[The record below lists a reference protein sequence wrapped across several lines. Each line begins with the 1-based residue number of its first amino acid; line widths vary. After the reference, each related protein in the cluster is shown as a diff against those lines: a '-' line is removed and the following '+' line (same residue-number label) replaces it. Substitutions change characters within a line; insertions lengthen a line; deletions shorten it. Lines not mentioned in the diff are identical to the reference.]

1 MSPTVCI
8 TGGWAVLFLLWV
20 KSLCDNGAQRMG
32 TPEAERVNVGPEDIP
47 LGSATFEANE
57 TCSRISGIAE
67 PVN

>member
-1 MSPTVCI
+1 
-8 TGGWAVLFLLWV
+8 
-20 KSLCDNGAQRMG
+20 MG